1 MTQQRLLHVA
11 DLAVVSVD
19 VHGIL
24 QLDCLG
30 LDWYQRW
37 LIAVAVVPV
46 CLLAVVGARWLWQ
59 RRRAG
64 TDRLARTAALQEG
77 LSAGFFVVLLLYPR
91 VSSKIFALL
100 RCQWLGPRTGPD
112 KGPAVLEEDFRV
124 DCMSEQYH
132 WYETAAKV
140 LVVLIPIGVPLFAL
154 VVLLRAA
161 RRTALAAAGH
171 DENTIE
177 RSGDDD
183 EDENARDDQED
194 RTLRIVMEPDD
205 TAEDLHGRTAKTVHA
220 ALSRQFGFLVDD
232 YRPECY
238 WYEPVDL
245 LRKLAL
251 TSLLQVSQSVRLQL
265 ARTNLLRLVNLSTA
279 IHFLTVRLLG
289 LGCAAVCCA
298 GHRNAGSLR
307 HQPSGRV
314 VRAAG
319 LARAVQAA
327 RGERAQGGGRLAD
340 LPDVSRLVCAPGA

>member
-1 MTQQRLLHVA
+1 MSSGQPPYICCFQPRRLLTQQRLLHVI

-19 VHGIL
+19 LNGIL

-30 LDWYQRW
+30 LDWFARW
-37 LIAVAVVPV
+37 LVAVAVVPI

-64 TDRLARTAALQEG
+64 TDRRARAAALQEG
-77 LSAGFFVVLLLYPR
+77 LSAGFFVVMLQYPR
-91 VSSKIFALL
+91 VSYKIFAVL
-100 RCQWLGPRTGPD
+100 RCRWLGPQTGPD

-132 WYETAAKV
+132 WYETAASV
-140 LVVLIPIGVPLFAL
+140 LVVIIPIGVPLFAL
-154 VVLLRAA
+154 VVLLRTA
-161 RRTALAAAGH
+161 RRTTILAV
-171 DENTIE
+171 DETTVE

-183 EDENARDDQED
+183 DDDDARDDQED

-220 ALSRQFGFLVDD
+220 ALSHQFGFLVDD

-251 TSLLQVSQSVRLQL
+251 TSLLQVKCQI
-265 ARTNLLRLVNLSTA
+265 AT
-279 IHFLTVRLLG
+279 
-289 LGCAAVCCA
+289 
-298 GHRNAGSLR
+298 
-307 HQPSGRV
+307 
-314 VRAAG
+314 
-319 LARAVQAA
+319 
-327 RGERAQGGGRLAD
+327 D
-340 LPDVSRLVCAPGA
+340 

>member
-1 MTQQRLLHVA
+1 MTQQHLLHVA

-24 QLDCLG
+24 HLDCLG

-37 LIAVAVVPV
+37 LIAVAVVPI

-64 TDRLARTAALQEG
+64 TDRRARNAALQEG
-77 LSAGFFVVLLLYPR
+77 LSAGFFVVMLQYPR
-91 VSSKIFALL
+91 VSSKIFAVL
-100 RCQWLGPRTGPD
+100 RCRWLGPTD

-124 DCMSEQYH
+124 DCMSEQYR
-132 WYETAAKV
+132 WYETAASV

-161 RRTALAAAGH
+161 RRTALAAASH
-171 DENTIE
+171 DENTIA
-177 RSGDDD
+177 RSGDD
-183 EDENARDDQED
+183 EDEQGQDDQED

-205 TAEDLHGRTAKTVHA
+205 TVEDLHGRTAKTVHA
-220 ALSRQFGFLVDD
+220 ALSRKFGFLVDD

-251 TSLLQVSQSVRLQL
+251 TSLLQVKCQVATDQ
-265 ARTNLLRLVNLSTA
+265 NELVA
-279 IHFLTVRLLG
+279 H
-289 LGCAAVCCA
+289 
-298 GHRNAGSLR
+298 
-307 HQPSGRV
+307 
-314 VRAAG
+314 
-319 LARAVQAA
+319 
-327 RGERAQGGGRLAD
+327 GESDSFDGY
-340 LPDVSRLVCAPGA
+340 PIF